1 MYFEERVIWKYFAQ
15 ICLAIR
21 HMHARRIM
29 HRDLKPANI
38 FLTLEGQV
46 KVGDLGLG
54 RSLSEDTMV
63 AHSKVSI
70 HCDCISAHGYMC

>member
-1 MYFEERVIWKYFAQ
+1 
-15 ICLAIR
+15 
-21 HMHARRIM
+21 MHARRIM

-63 AHSKVSI
+63 AHSKVHS
-70 HCDCISAHGYMC
+70 SFTALSLSKRALKSVGRYALLLAH

>member
-1 MYFEERVIWKYFAQ
+1 
-15 ICLAIR
+15 
-21 HMHARRIM
+21 MHARRIM

-63 AHSKVSI
+63 AHSKVSCSDI
-70 HCDCISAHGYMC
+70 ALILLPVLHHQYADRAFKVAD